1 MNNQNI
7 VYRNIGKN
15 VERSDARAIVTGR
28 AEFFDDFKLQDTLI
42 GYRVGSPYPH
52 ARITHIDTSKAEAY
66 PGVHAVITHKNIPEE
81 IAHWRMG
88 MPPLSPML
96 EEKVYYVGQAVAIIA
111 ADTKQI
117 AQEAAELIDVEYE
130 VLEPVFWAH
139 EAVKED
145 APQLYPYYPG
155 NTVPEL
161 HISGEQMMT
170 TLRRGDVDKALEECD
185 IIEEGTYTYDK
196 FGSPMAIEPPGI
208 TVHFKPDGRLKV
220 YGTIQA
226 PHTMQQFVT
235 ISTGMKNHVDIKSF
249 NVGGSFGNKS
259 AMGTT
264 TAYCTALSAATH
276 RPVKMYLTKA
286 EQLLVHDMR
295 IGIWANMKV
304 GLKDGKLHAVKG
316 VVNLD
321 TGAINGVGQI
331 QLGVGEGEMQ
341 VAFGKCRNWE
351 VIGNVVMTNHV
362 QTASVR
368 GFGGQEIKCTFMPL
382 VMKAVQRAGIDPLD
396 FYIDNFAS
404 VGDQWIW
411 RDSIW
416 YTTFEQ
422 DYRKVMRDAAEQFG
436 WKDKWKGWNIPT
448 YEDEHKAIGVGVS
461 VHGNA
466 DVGEDQAEAYVR
478 IESSGDVFLH
488 NSVTEIGNG
497 EHSSLRKFVADVLDI
512 DASKVIVLGTDT
524 QIAPYDF
531 GQAGSCGTLTTGEA
545 CARAAI
551 DARKQLLEAASRN
564 VFHCPPEMLTTKD
577 GLVFMK
583 DNPDSPR
590 VPYAACFDKFGL
602 TITGHGEWRSD
613 YSKSNFNVYF
623 SEVEVDKDT
632 GVVKL
637 NKVLVG
643 TDVGQIIDPSTL
655 EMQAQ
660 GGFGAAAA
668 DTGLFDESVLDEY
681 TGHIMTSNLCDYK
694 WRTFDDFPH
703 FTFVCEEDHPDISHF
718 KGVGFGE
725 ISGAPGPASMMMA
738 ISNAIGKDFC
748 VYPASPKA
756 ILEALGKA

>member
-1 MNNQNI
+1 MNYQK
-7 VYRNIGKN
+7 VKYRNVGQN
-15 VERSDARAIVTGR
+15 VERSDARAIVTGQ
-28 AEFFDDFKLQDTLI
+28 AEFFDDFKLKDVLI

-52 ARITHIDTSKAEAY
+52 AKIVSIDTSRAEAY
-66 PGVHAVITHKNIPEE
+66 PGVHAVLTYKNIPEPVNS
-81 IAHWRMG
+81 WRLG
-88 MPPLSPML
+88 FPPSYPIM
-96 EEKVYYVGQAVAIIA
+96 EQNVNYVGQAVAIIA

-130 VLEPVFWAH
+130 QLEPVYWAQD
-139 EAVKED
+139 AIQPG

-155 NTVPEL
+155 NVMPEL
-161 HISGEQMMT
+161 HISGEDMMT
-170 TLRRGDVDKALEECD
+170 TLRRGDPDKAFEECD
-185 IIEEGTYTYDK
+185 IIEEGVYTYDK

-208 TVHFKPDGRLKV
+208 ISYLQPDGRVKI

-226 PHTMQQFVT
+226 PHTMQMFFAMK
-235 ISTGMKNHVDIKSF
+235 SGGMSIDIKSF
-249 NVGGSFGNKS
+249 NVGGSFGNK
-259 AMGTT
+259 AEMETT
-264 TAYCTALSAATH
+264 TGYCSALSAATH
-276 RPVKMYLTKA
+276 RPVKMFLTKA

-295 IGIWANMKV
+295 IGIYSNMKV

-316 VVNLD
+316 DVYLD
-321 TGAINGVGQI
+321 TGAINGVGQV

-351 VIGNVVMTNHV
+351 VVGKVVMTNHV

-382 VMKAVQRAGIDPLD
+382 VMKAVQRAGIDPLQ
-396 FYIDNFAS
+396 FYMENFAQT
-404 VGDQWIW
+404 GDEWIW
-411 RDSIW
+411 RDCIW
-416 YTTFEQ
+416 YTTNEQ
-422 DYRKVMRDAAEQFG
+422 DYIHAMQTAAEKFG
-436 WKDKWKGWNIPT
+436 WKDKWKGWNVPT

-478 IESSGDVFLH
+478 LESNGDVYLH

-497 EHSSLRKFVADVLDI
+497 EHSNVRKFVADILDI
-512 DASKVIVLGTDT
+512 DARKVIVMGTDT
-524 QIAPYDF
+524 QNAPYDF

-545 CARAAI
+545 CARAAV
-551 DARKQLLEAASRN
+551 DARNQLLEAASRN
-564 VFHCPPEMLTTKD
+564 VFHCPPEILTTKD

-583 DNPDSPR
+583 DNPDSPK
-590 VPYAACFDKFGL
+590 VPYGACMDKFGL
-602 TITGHGEWRSD
+602 TITGHGIWKSD
-613 YSKSNFNVYF
+613 YSKSNFNIYF
-623 SEVEVDKDT
+623 SEEEVDKDT

-637 NKVLVG
+637 KKVLVG

-703 FTFVCEEDHPDISHF
+703 FTFVCEENHPDISHF

-756 ILEALGKA
+756 VLEALGKA